1 MGGWAAPRPP
11 NLLTYSRKKSSPSF
25 SSTSHFHSSPSFPIT
40 FLLILLFFLY
50 LKYGYFD
57 WFYIKNEVKYP
68 YFTTFRYT
76 YSLLHVGI
84 IIIYT
89 FTKQNKILLSLH
101 KTKLLINIKE
111 FCKWFRTEYLKCVS
125 DDTTITNYKLIIQ
138 DNHFSLRRY
147 LGEELEENVLLPRQ
161 KWNRIIL
168 SYLENIRVGG
178 PFPSINKI
186 SQHENGEYYFE
197 LELNDVNGYGIIFI
211 KWKEYEEYN
220 EIKKHK
226 KRN

>member
-1 MGGWAAPRPP
+1 M
-11 NLLTYSRKKSSPSF
+11 
-25 SSTSHFHSSPSFPIT
+25 
-40 FLLILLFFLY
+40 
-50 LKYGYFD
+50 
-57 WFYIKNEVKYP
+57 
-68 YFTTFRYT
+68 
-76 YSLLHVGI
+76 
-84 IIIYT
+84 
-89 FTKQNKILLSLH
+89 KQ
-101 KTKLLINIKE
+101 KLLINIKE

-211 KWKEYEEYN
+211 K
-220 EIKKHK
+220 
-226 KRN
+226 